1 MQTVPTPRPRRAGLS
16 TLLTLSVA
24 LLLVVLGGAPAL
36 GAAGDLDPGFDGDG
50 KATTPFPVGSFANA
64 LAIQADGSIV
74 AVGAAAGGSGTGE
87 FAVARHE
94 TSGGLDATF
103 GGDGMVT
110 TPIAGGDGD
119 EARSVAIQPNGKIV
133 VAGTDSYERVA
144 VVRYRAN
151 GTLDDS
157 FGGGGVVRTDLSG
170 GEDVV
175 HDVAIQANGRIVAV
189 GYAGVEPR
197 FTVLRYRSDGRLDRS
212 FGDRGTVQIAR
223 RWGVARS
230 VAVQPDGRI
239 VVTGYDGYGLLV
251 ARYRSDGT
259 PDGTFGRRGLVRKV
273 VSEIFPLAVA
283 LQPNG
288 KIVVGGDYDIFARG
302 LARFTADG
310 RLDDTFGGDGTV
322 RTRVGSGEQAVAALA
337 IQPNG
342 RIVAA
347 GYYGPHEG
355 GTDEVFHIAV
365 TRHLRSGKLDDSW
378 SGNGKVTT
386 DFPGG
391 AFARGVALQGDGKVV
406 VAGGGGDPQQFVL
419 VRYLA

>member
-1 MQTVPTPRPRRAGLS
+1 MQMTRFRSRRRTSLVT
-16 TLLTLSVA
+16 TLAACLF
-24 LLLVVLGGAPAL
+24 LLVLGAPPAL
-36 GAAGDLDPGFDGDG
+36 AAAGDLDPGFDGDG
-50 KATTPFPVGSFANA
+50 KVTTPFPVGSFANA
-64 LAIQADGSIV
+64 LAIQADGNIV

-94 TSGGLDATF
+94 TDGGLDATF
-103 GGDGMVT
+103 GSGGMVT
-110 TPIAGGDGD
+110 TPIAGGEGD

-133 VAGTDSYERVA
+133 VGGTDSYQRVA

-157 FGGGGVVRTDLSG
+157 FGGDGIVRRDLSG

-175 HDVAIQANGRIVAV
+175 HDIAIQANGRIVAA
-189 GYAGVEPR
+189 GYAGREPR

-212 FGDRGTVQIAR
+212 FGDRGAVQIAR

-230 VAVQPDGRI
+230 VALQPDGRI
-239 VVTGYDGYGLLV
+239 VVTGYDSYGLLI
-251 ARYRSDGT
+251 ARYL
-259 PDGTFGRRGLVRKV
+259 PDGSLDDSFGGDGLVRRV
-273 VSEIFPLAVA
+273 ESLIFPLAVA
-283 LQPNG
+283 IAPDG

-302 LARFTADG
+302 LARFTVKG
-310 RLDDTFGGDGTV
+310 RLDDTFGGDGIV
-322 RTRVGSGEQAVAALA
+322 RTRVGSGEQAVAGLA
-337 IQPNG
+337 VQSDG

-355 GTDEVFHIAV
+355 GTGEVFHIAV

-391 AFARGVALQGDGKVV
+391 ASAAGVVLQANGKVV
-406 VAGGGGDPQQFVL
+406 VAGGGGDPQQFAL

>member
-1 MQTVPTPRPRRAGLS
+1 MQMTRSRARRRTSLVT
-16 TLLTLSVA
+16 TLAACLF
-24 LLLVVLGGAPAL
+24 LLVFGAPPAL
-36 GAAGDLDPGFDGDG
+36 AAAGDLDPGFDGDG
-50 KATTPFPVGSFANA
+50 KVTTPFPVGSFANA
-64 LAIQADGSIV
+64 LAIQADGNIV

-94 TSGGLDATF
+94 TDGGLDPTF
-103 GGDGMVT
+103 GSGGMVT
-110 TPIAGGDGD
+110 TPIAGGQGD

-133 VAGTDSYERVA
+133 VGGTDSYQRVA

-157 FGGGGVVRTDLSG
+157 FGGDGIVRRDLSG

-175 HDVAIQANGRIVAV
+175 HDIAIQANGRIVAV
-189 GYAGVEPR
+189 GYAGREPR
-197 FTVLRYRSDGRLDRS
+197 FTILRYRSDGRLDRS
-212 FGDRGTVQIAR
+212 FGDRGTVQIER

-230 VAVQPDGRI
+230 VALQPDGRI
-239 VVTGYDGYGLLV
+239 VVTGYDSHGLLI
-251 ARYRSDGT
+251 ARYL
-259 PDGTFGRRGLVRKV
+259 PDGSLDDSFGGDGLVRKV
-273 VSEIFPLAVA
+273 VNEIFPLAVA
-283 LQPNG
+283 IAPGG

-310 RLDDTFGGDGTV
+310 RLDDTFGGDGVV
-322 RTRVGSGEQAVAALA
+322 RTRVGTGEQAVAGLA

-391 AFARGVALQGDGKVV
+391 ASARDVALQANGKVV
-406 VAGGGGDPQQFVL
+406 VAGSGGDPQEFAL